1 MVAIEIAHVLLDTPF
16 TRGEG
21 AGVASAL
28 LVIGQ
33 MRGAED
39 ATETKLPRGCVLERT
54 GFELGT
60 LLRDGYTLGCAG
72 DL

>member
-1 MVAIEIAHVLLDTPF
+1 MVAIKIAHVLFDTPF
-16 TRGEG
+16 ARGEG
-21 AGVASAL
+21 AGVASTL

-39 ATETKLPRGCVLERT
+39 ATETKLSRGCVLERT
-54 GFELGT
+54 GVEFGT
-60 LLRDGYTLGCAG
+60 LLRDGHTLGCAG